1 MVCSGAV
8 EGLGCNGGSSQAIG
22 TLTMCDPRGARNPI
36 RRMSGMGERSKAFK
50 LISLAVI
57 LALTGAGFPLLAE
70 EPAAGLRGVIRAH
83 DRSPLEGARL
93 LAAEPDSGEVYRSEP
108 TAADGSFVLAELA
121 PGSYDLAVEVEGGF
135 YLVKQSLELVGGVQ
149 REVQVAVAAPAA
161 AGSTLPADEAQAGM
175 WNNPFI
181 AGGLVLGFAILV
193 GALVKNATE
202 DELSTEF

>member
-1 MVCSGAV
+1 
-8 EGLGCNGGSSQAIG
+8 
-22 TLTMCDPRGARNPI
+22 
-36 RRMSGMGERSKAFK
+36 MGERSKTFK
-50 LISLAVI
+50 LISLSVI
-57 LALTGAGFPLLAE
+57 LALTGAGLPVLADA
-70 EPAAGLRGVIRAH
+70 PTAGLRGVIRAH
-83 DRSPLEGARL
+83 DRGPLEGARL

-108 TAADGSFVLAELA
+108 TAADGSFVLADLA

-149 REVQVAVAAPAA
+149 RDVQVAVAAPAA
-161 AGSTLPADEAQAGM
+161 GATLPADEAQAGM